1 MIESSAA
8 DPPNPSAV
16 ALALGQAGPTLEAAP
31 PKGLLLGYASGSLS
45 MGVWV
50 TLPGLLL
57 LFFLTNVTGVSPMM
71 AGLALFLPKIIDIVT
86 HPWFGTLSD
95 RQRRRRGNRRRMMW
109 LGLLL
114 SVAMVLTFSV
124 PAGLSGAGAAMWVA
138 VFYVAGNLLFASFQV
153 PYLTIPS
160 DLEISYFQRT
170 RVMTYRNVVLTV
182 GLLIVGTVAPLLVK
196 SGERVDYVR
205 MAAVMGLCMIVFG
218 ALAIK
223 SISRLG
229 HMMSPPNANE
239 PAHLPLVTGV
249 KRALSDR
256 NFRMLVLSYL
266 LTVAVTHI
274 FLAGAPYYARYH
286 FNNTGLASLLVG
298 SFLGPAVI
306 AGPIW
311 LIISKRIGKQ
321 RGILICQA
329 AFAVGAALLFLG
341 PRIGLVLTLAIVV
354 VMGVC
359 FSGMQIFA
367 YSMLPDVARAAGRE
381 SSQAASFTGVWT
393 ATEATGTAFGP
404 YIYSVILMIGG
415 FVGSTSVDS
424 VVQTP
429 AALTALLVGFTLVPA
444 VVMVGA
450 FLIQRKYR
458 LDSQAQ
464 HT

>member
-1 MIESSAA
+1 MTDPAA
-8 DPPNPSAV
+8 GTPSPATVSEPEGAV
-16 ALALGQAGPTLEAAP
+16 P

-57 LFFLTNVTGVSPMM
+57 LFFLTNVTGASPAL

-109 LGLLL
+109 IGLLL
-114 SVAMVLTFSV
+114 SIAMVFTFSV
-124 PAGLSGAGAAMWVA
+124 PASIAGAGAALWVA
-138 VFYVAGNLLFASFQV
+138 GFYIAGNLLFASFQV

-170 RVMTYRNVVLTV
+170 RVMTYRNVLLTI
-182 GLLIVGTVAPLLVK
+182 GLLIVGTIAPLLVK

-205 MAAVMGLCMIVFG
+205 MAAVMGIAMIVFG
-218 ALAIK
+218 AIAIK
-223 SISRLG
+223 CVSRLG
-229 HMMSPPNANE
+229 HMMSPPTGNGQ
-239 PAHLPLVTGV
+239 AHMSLTRGV
-249 KRALSDR
+249 KQALSDR

-266 LTVAVTHI
+266 LTVSVTHI
-274 FLAGAPYYARYH
+274 FLAGAPYYAKYH
-286 FNNTGLASLLVG
+286 FNSAGLASLLVG

-311 LIISKRIGKQ
+311 MMISKRIGKQ

-329 AFAVGAALLFLG
+329 TFAVCAALMFFG
-341 PRIGLVLTLAIVV
+341 PKIGLVPTLAIVV
-354 VMGVC
+354 VLGIS
-359 FSGMQIFA
+359 FSGMQLFA
-367 YSMLPDVARAAGRE
+367 YSMLPDVARSAGRE

-404 YIYSVILMIGG
+404 YIYSVILVVGG
-415 FVGSTSVDS
+415 FVGSTSDENVT
-424 VVQTP
+424 QTP
-429 AALTALLVGFTLVPA
+429 AALNALLVGFTLVPA
-444 VVMVGA
+444 LVMFCA
-450 FLIQRKYR
+450 FLIQRNYR
-458 LDSQAQ
+458 LDSIAREG
-464 HT
+464 